1 MNDRDLHYLLL
12 LAHQRTTK
20 RIATQTRKEGL
31 MPGQPKI
38 LEFLLEHD
46 QCNQKEIALGC
57 ALDKSTV
64 TSLLRRM
71 AEEDLI
77 TRVTPS
83 DDRRLSQVGLTEKGR
98 RCAVRVRDICA
109 QVDEYAWGDVTPED
123 RQAFLRILRQILA
136 NLEEPSVRKE
146 SAETQ

>member
-12 LAHQRTTK
+12 LGHQRTTK
-20 RIATQTRKEGL
+20 RISAQTRQEGL

-38 LEFLLEHD
+38 LEFLLEHNA
-46 QCNQKEIALGC
+46 CNQKEIALGC

-64 TSLLRRM
+64 TSLLGRM

-83 DDRRLSQVGLTEKGR
+83 DDRRRAQVCLTEKGR

-109 QVDEYAWGDVTPED
+109 GVDELAWTGVPAEE
-123 RQAFLRILRQILA
+123 REVFLQVFRRLLA

-146 SAETQ
+146 SAETP

>member
-12 LAHQRTTK
+12 LGHQRTNK
-20 RIATQTRKEGL
+20 RISAQTRKEGL

-38 LEFLLEHD
+38 LEFLLEHNA
-46 QCNQKEIALGC
+46 CNQKEIALGC

-64 TSLLRRM
+64 TSLLSRM
-71 AEEDLI
+71 AEEGLI
-77 TRVTPS
+77 TRATPS
-83 DDRRLSQVGLTEKGR
+83 EDRRRALVCLTEKGR

-109 QVDEYAWGDVTPED
+109 QVDALAWRDIPEQE
-123 RQAFLRILRQILA
+123 REVFLQVFRRLLA
-136 NLEEPSVRKE
+136 NLEEPSAQKE

>member
-12 LAHQRTTK
+12 LAHQRTTR
-20 RIATQTRKEGL
+20 RIAAQTRKEGL

-46 QCNQKEIALGC
+46 ACNQKEIALGC

-64 TSLLRRM
+64 TSLLGRM
-71 AEEDLI
+71 AEEGLI
-77 TRVTPS
+77 TRLTSS
-83 DDRRLSQVGLTEKGR
+83 DDRRQALVRLTEKGR
-98 RCAVRVRDICA
+98 GCAVRVRDICA
-109 QVDEYAWGDVTPED
+109 AVDELAWQGIAERD
-123 RQAFLRILRQILA
+123 REAFLQVFRRLLA

>member
-1 MNDRDLHYLLL
+1 MNHRDLHYLLL
-12 LAHQRTTK
+12 LGHQRTTK
-20 RIATQTRKEGL
+20 RIAAQTRKEGL

-64 TSLLRRM
+64 TSLLGRM
-71 AEEDLI
+71 AEEDLVV
-77 TRVTPS
+77 RVTS
-83 DDRRLSQVGLTEKGR
+83 EGDRRLSLVGLTEKGR
-98 RCAVRVRDICA
+98 KYAVRVRDICA
-109 QVDEYAWGDVTPED
+109 AVDEYAWRDIAPED
-123 RQAFLRILRQILA
+123 RETFLRVFRQLLD